1 MRNRDQSCGT
11 MIVEGTRVAYICGS
25 PEFLQEL
32 SKCDVLYLL
41 RTDEQPVSYLEP
53 GSNRLTLAQC
63 VQRGGIALEIT
74 DQIRQQ
80 CMESVRL
87 NN

>member
-25 PEFLQEL
+25 PEFLREL

-41 RTDEQPVSYLEP
+41 QSDEQPASYHEP

-63 VQRGGIALEIT
+63 VQRGGVALEIT

-80 CMESVRL
+80 CVKAVRL
-87 NN
+87 DN